1 MNSEL
6 ATRFVLGNSLYAV
19 HVVRYY
25 VVRARF
31 SQCEDRLNVCS
42 QRDLIAWKERRL
54 APRTTVWPLDDHTH
68 GKHLVLRNYMDAWL
82 PIVLKTYDR
91 ALFVDGFAGPG
102 EYKNGEVGSPVIAM
116 DALAEHAHHN
126 LMKGLM
132 DYIFIEED
140 ARRFAHLQSV
150 IDERNGSLPEFCNV
164 QPYNGSYHDV
174 FPRLLDVIES
184 ESAVPTFVMI
194 DPFGV
199 SGVFMEQIEALMKYP
214 STEVYVSFMYE
225 FISRFVS
232 RPEFTEHLDRLFGC
246 DDWREGEYIADQ
258 VKRRE
263 FFHGLYERQ
272 LRKAGAEYVLP
283 FELYSGNR
291 HVYTVFFATQNG
303 QGCDKMKQAMWKV
316 APFGDFRFRGGMD
329 RQFTLGADVVDFS
342 PLRDDLLREFGL
354 NEYVSIDLVEHF
366 IRTDRTLFHSGHH
379 KRVLADMEREGRVE
393 AKEGT
398 RRQKNSYP
406 SGTVIRFVEPPPP
419 PEPEPVQGVFSL

>member
-1 MNSEL
+1 MN
-6 ATRFVLGNSLYAV
+6 AIR
-19 HVVRYY
+19 VVRYY
-25 VVRARF
+25 VLGAGF
-31 SQCEDRLNVCS
+31 AQCEDRLDECT
-42 QRDLIAWKERRL
+42 QRNRTTWKETRL
-54 APRTTVWPLDDHTH
+54 APRTTVWPLEDHTL

-102 EYKNGEVGSPVIAM
+102 EYKNGEVGSPIIAM

-132 DYIFIEED
+132 DYIFIEEH
-140 ARRFAHLQSV
+140 AGRFAHLQSV
-150 IDERNGSLPEFCNV
+150 IDGRDGSLPDFCNV

-199 SGVFMEQIEALMKYP
+199 SGVFMEQIETLMKYP
-214 STEVYVSFMYE
+214 STEVYVSFMYD
-225 FISRFVS
+225 FISRFAS

-246 DDWREGEYIADQ
+246 HDWRRAEYIADP
-258 VKRRE
+258 VKRRA
-263 FFHGLYERQ
+263 FFHGLYEHQ
-272 LRKAGAEYVLP
+272 LREAGAKYVLP

-291 HVYTVFFATQNG
+291 HIYTVFFATQNG

-329 RQFTLGADVVDFS
+329 RQFTLGAEVVDFS
-342 PLRDDLLREFGL
+342 PLRDDLLGEFGL
-354 NEYVSIDLVEHF
+354 NEYVAIDLVENF
-366 IRTDRTLFHSGHH
+366 MRTDRTLFHTSHY
-379 KRVLADMEREGRVE
+379 KRVLADMERDGRVE

-406 SGTVIRFVEPPPP
+406 PGTVIRFVEAPPPPP
-419 PEPEPVQGVFSL
+419 PEPVQMGFGL

>member
-1 MNSEL
+1 
-6 ATRFVLGNSLYAV
+6 
-19 HVVRYY
+19 
-25 VVRARF
+25 
-31 SQCEDRLNVCS
+31 
-42 QRDLIAWKERRL
+42 
-54 APRTTVWPLDDHTH
+54 
-68 GKHLVLRNYMDAWL
+68 MDAWL

-102 EYKNGEVGSPVIAM
+102 EYENGEVGSPVIAM

-150 IDERNGSLPEFCNV
+150 IDGRNGSLPKFCNV
-164 QPYNGSYHDV
+164 QTHNGSYHDV
-174 FPRLLDVIES
+174 FSRLLDVIES

-199 SGVFMEQIEALMKYP
+199 SGVFMEQIETLMNYP
-214 STEVYVSFMYE
+214 STEVYISFMYD
-225 FISRFVS
+225 FISRFAS
-232 RPEFTEHLDRLFGC
+232 QPEFTEHLDRLFGC
-246 DDWREGEYIADQ
+246 RDWREGEYIADP
-258 VKRRE
+258 VKRRA

-272 LRKAGAEYVLP
+272 LRNAGAEYVLP

-329 RQFTLGADVVDFS
+329 RQFMLGAEVIDFS

-354 NEYVSIDLVEHF
+354 NEYVPIDLVENF
-366 IRTDRTLFHSGHH
+366 MRTDRTLFHTSHY
-379 KRVLADMEREGRVE
+379 KRVLADMEREGRVK
-393 AKEGT
+393 AKEET

-406 SGTVIRFVEPPPP
+406 PGTVIRFVEPPPP
-419 PEPEPVQGVFSL
+419 APTEPVQGEFGL

>member
-1 MNSEL
+1 M
-6 ATRFVLGNSLYAV
+6 
-19 HVVRYY
+19 
-25 VVRARF
+25 
-31 SQCEDRLNVCS
+31 
-42 QRDLIAWKERRL
+42 
-54 APRTTVWPLDDHTH
+54 APRTTVWPLEDHTL

-102 EYKNGEVGSPVIAM
+102 EYKNGEVGSPIIAM

-132 DYIFIEED
+132 DYIFIEEH
-140 ARRFAHLQSV
+140 AGRFAHLQNV
-150 IDERNGSLPEFCNV
+150 IDGRNGSLPDFCNV

-174 FPRLLDVIES
+174 FPRLLDVLES

-199 SGVFMEQIEALMKYP
+199 SGVFMEQIETLMKYP
-214 STEVYVSFMYE
+214 STEVYVSFMYD
-225 FISRFVS
+225 FISRFAS

-246 DDWREGEYIADQ
+246 HDWRRGEYIADP
-258 VKRRE
+258 VKRRA

-329 RQFTLGADVVDFS
+329 RQFTLGSEVVDLS
-342 PLRDDLLREFGL
+342 PLREDLVREFRL
-354 NEYVSIDLVEHF
+354 NAYVGIEEIERF
-366 IRTDRTLFHSGHH
+366 MRTDRTLFHTGQYKS
-379 KRVLADMEREGRVE
+379 VLANMEREGKVE

-398 RRQKNSYP
+398 RRQKNRYP
-406 SGTVIRFVEPPPP
+406 PGTVIRFVEPPPP
-419 PEPEPVQGVFSL
+419 PPTKAVQTAFSL